1 MCHGLQELGTIAHD
15 RTFGQVIESAVGSV
29 SKALEDATVPKITA
43 AFAVNVA
50 LAQKSM
56 K

>member
-1 MCHGLQELGTIAHD
+1 MWPVLQELSTITHD
-15 RTFGQVIESAVGSV
+15 RTFGQVIESAVGSIG
-29 SKALEDATVPKITA
+29 KALEDATGPKITA
-43 AFAVNVA
+43 AITANIA